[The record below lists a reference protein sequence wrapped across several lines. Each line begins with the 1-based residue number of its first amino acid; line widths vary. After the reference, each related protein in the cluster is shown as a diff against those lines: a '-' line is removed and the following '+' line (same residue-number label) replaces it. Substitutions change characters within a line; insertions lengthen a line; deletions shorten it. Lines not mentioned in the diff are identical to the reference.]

1 MRIAE
6 ILNGN
11 RTPAMAVRPTETL
24 RELAQRFCVEGVGA
38 VIVRG
43 ENGSLDGI
51 ITERDV
57 AHGLAVHGKDVHAL
71 SASALMTTAL
81 VACSPQYSIAEAA
94 KVMMQRHMHYL
105 PVKQC
110 GRLIGI
116 VGIGDVLK
124 HRFDE
129 LRLEASVLR
138 DIAIACR

>member
-1 MRIAE
+1 MRVADILTAE
-6 ILNGN
+6 GN
-11 RTPAMAVRPTETL
+11 AAVAAPGETIRAL
-24 RELAQRFCVEGVGA
+24 VQRFRSEGIGA
-38 VIVRG
+38 MIVRG
-43 ENGSLDGI
+43 RGGSLDGI

-71 SASALMTTAL
+71 PASALMTTAI
-81 VACSPQYSIAEAA
+81 VACSPQDSIAEAA

-110 GRLIGI
+110 GRLIGV

-138 DIAIACR
+138 DIAIASR